1 MKRVIVICCVLMC
14 FGGVEMAQAQS
25 LKDIL
30 NSSKVKDV
38 VNLVTGNV
46 IKFSDLQGTWNY
58 VEPACKMT
66 SGDLLKE
73 ASGSLVTSALEK
85 KMVNIYTKLGIVP
98 GNFSYTFSN
107 DSTFTNTI
115 GKKVLKGTYSLDEKT
130 RVLTLRYVG
139 KNDHGEKRGS
149 AVGEIRR
156 TGVITFQYRKTYEL
170 CQCIIFCFEEIR

>member
-98 GNFSYTFSN
+98 GN
-107 DSTFTNTI
+107 
-115 GKKVLKGTYSLDEKT
+115 LD
-130 RVLTLRYVG
+130 
-139 KNDHGEKRGS
+139 
-149 AVGEIRR
+149 
-156 TGVITFQYRKTYEL
+156 RKSVV
-170 CQCIIFCFEEIR
+170 

>member
-14 FGGVEMAQAQS
+14 FGGVQLVQAQS

-66 SGDLLKE
+66 SGDVERGERFIGNLSVREKNGECLHE
-73 ASGSLVTSALEK
+73 VGDCSGEFQL
-85 KMVNIYTKLGIVP
+85 
-98 GNFSYTFSN
+98 
-107 DSTFTNTI
+107 
-115 GKKVLKGTYSLDEKT
+115 
-130 RVLTLRYVG
+130 YV
-139 KNDHGEKRGS
+139 
-149 AVGEIRR
+149 
-156 TGVITFQYRKTYEL
+156 
-170 CQCIIFCFEEIR
+170 

>member
-1 MKRVIVICCVLMC
+1 MKRVIAICCVLMC
-14 FGGVEMAQAQS
+14 FGGVQLVQAQS

-46 IKFSDLQGTWNY
+46 IKFSDLQGTWKY

-73 ASGSLVTSALEK
+73 ASGSLITSALEK

-98 GNFSYTFSN
+98 GNLATRLAV
-107 DSTFTNTI
+107 I
-115 GKKVLKGTYSLDEKT
+115 VRLRIQLGK
-130 RVLTLRYVG
+130 RY
-139 KNDHGEKRGS
+139 
-149 AVGEIRR
+149 
-156 TGVITFQYRKTYEL
+156 
-170 CQCIIFCFEEIR
+170 

>member
-14 FGGVEMAQAQS
+14 FGGVQLVQAQS

-46 IKFSDLQGTWNY
+46 IKLSDLQGTWNY

-73 ASGSLVTSALEK
+73 ASGSLVTSA
-85 KMVNIYTKLGIVP
+85 V
-98 GNFSYTFSN
+98 
-107 DSTFTNTI
+107 
-115 GKKVLKGTYSLDEKT
+115 
-130 RVLTLRYVG
+130 R
-139 KNDHGEKRGS
+139 EKRRIFTQSWGLYRGIL
-149 AVGEIRR
+149 ATRLIVIVRLQIR
-156 TGVITFQYRKTYEL
+156 
-170 CQCIIFCFEEIR
+170 

>member
-14 FGGVEMAQAQS
+14 FGGVQLVQAQS

-66 SGDLLKE
+66 RGFVERGEWFVSDFG
-73 ASGSLVTSALEK
+73 V
-85 KMVNIYTKLGIVP
+85 
-98 GNFSYTFSN
+98 
-107 DSTFTNTI
+107 
-115 GKKVLKGTYSLDEKT
+115 
-130 RVLTLRYVG
+130 
-139 KNDHGEKRGS
+139 GEKNGEYLHE
-149 AVGEIRR
+149 VGDCAGE
-156 TGVITFQYRKTYEL
+156 FQL
-170 CQCIIFCFEEIR
+170 HV